1 MNAPARAA
9 PRAAVPRW
17 TAAGALGTACL
28 LLATA
33 SAPAGGQDITVGE
46 NVRVS
51 GERPD
56 QPHYELHL
64 AAHPTDPDV
73 LLGAGMAWRAEEN
86 KYDVVAY
93 RSADGGASWEES
105 LAVDRTSSSMDPA
118 LAFGPGDRAYLV
130 EFGSDAD
137 DGSEMLLHRSAD
149 GGTSWL
155 EPTEIT
161 GMDRPFVSVGP
172 AGTDHAG
179 RVFVHGTEGTQPLD
193 GDGTYASGV
202 GVLRSTDHGATLA
215 PRVNLHSTGE
225 NYVLG
230 MGNSV
235 VLPDGSLAIL
245 FGERRSREE
254 ISPYEASTPP
264 AGQPGR
270 EPNTDLKLLVSDDG
284 GESFAKARTVSGW
297 HSRFGRGPTGMVP
310 SLAVDRTEGPFRGR
324 LYAAWTDYR
333 SGEGQVLL
341 AHSDDRGKS
350 WSDPVV
356 VNRDGG
362 PAFRPVLDV
371 NDAGV
376 LGITWYDRRDS
387 PTGLGYAVRF
397 TASRDGGVSLTES
410 VRVSEEPFR
419 FAWDGGLVLMGS
431 GAGGGHPSEYRSGG
445 LLRGTVSL
453 HHFNNKGGDT
463 AGMAAGADGAFHPF
477 WVDNR
482 TGVPQIW
489 TARVEVAGEAV
500 RHGDPALAELEDV
513 TGKTRLRIDRNGYDP
528 AAGSVSLRVRLENTS
543 SDTLEAPMAL
553 RVRSLWSE
561 FGEVELTNT
570 DDGGTGL
577 GAVYRLDDH
586 LEDGRLP
593 PDSASAPM
601 AMEAVLEE
609 PAELGPMDPPPPGRR
624 VRGGYSLLTFDLQ
637 ALARSG
643 EGASEDGG

>member
-1 MNAPARAA
+1 MTLARA
-9 PRAAVPRW
+9 
-17 TAAGALGTACL
+17 TALTAGL
-28 LLATA
+28 LLAGAFA
-33 SAPAGGQDITVGE
+33 SPAPAQQVTVGE

-51 GERPD
+51 ADRPD

-64 AAHPTDPDV
+64 AAHPDDPDV
-73 LLGAGMAWRAEEN
+73 LLGAGMAWRPEEN
-86 KYDVVAY
+86 RYDVVAY
-93 RSADGGASWEES
+93 RTADGGGSWQES
-105 LAVDRTSSSMDPA
+105 LAVERSGSSMDPA
-118 LAFGPGDRAYLV
+118 LAFGPEDRAYLV

-137 DGSEMLLHRSAD
+137 DGSEMLLHRTAD
-149 GGTSWL
+149 AGASWL

-161 GMDRPFVSVGP
+161 GMDRPFVSVAP
-172 AGTDHAG
+172 AGDGRAG
-179 RVFVHGTEGTQPLD
+179 RVYVHGTEGTRPLD

-202 GVLRSTDHGATLA
+202 GIVRSTDGGATFA

-245 FGERRSREE
+245 FGERRSQEE

-264 AGQPGR
+264 AGEPDR
-270 EPNTDLKLLVSDDG
+270 APNTDLKLLVSDDG
-284 GESFAKARTVSGW
+284 GESFETARTVSGW

-310 SLAVDRTEGPFRGR
+310 SLAVDRTDGPFRAR

-333 SGEGQVLL
+333 SGAGQVLL

-356 VNRDGG
+356 VNRGGG
-362 PAFRPVLDV
+362 PAFRPVLAV

-376 LGITWYDRRDS
+376 LGIMWYDRRDS
-387 PTGLGYAVRF
+387 SSGLGYAVRF
-397 TASRDGGVSLTES
+397 AASRDGGVSLRES
-410 VRVSEEPFR
+410 VRVSERPFR
-419 FAWDGGLVLMGS
+419 YAWDGGLVLMGS
-431 GAGGGHPSEYRSGG
+431 GAGGGHPSQYRKGG
-445 LLRGTVSL
+445 LLKGTVSL

-463 AGMAAGADGAFHPF
+463 AGMAADAAGGFHPF

-500 RHGDPALAELEDV
+500 RHGSPELAALEDV
-513 TGKTRLRIDRNGYDP
+513 TAKTRLRIDRNGYDP
-528 AAGSVSLRVRLENTS
+528 ATGTVTLRVRLENTS
-543 SDTLEAPMAL
+543 RDTLEAPMAL

-561 FGEVELTNT
+561 FGAVELTRT
-570 DDGGTGL
+570 DAGGSGL

-586 LEDGRLP
+586 LDDGRLL
-593 PDSASAPM
+593 PDSTSAPM
-601 AMEAVLEE
+601 AMEAVLAQ

-637 ALARSG
+637 ALAETG
-643 EGASEDGG
+643 EEASEDGG